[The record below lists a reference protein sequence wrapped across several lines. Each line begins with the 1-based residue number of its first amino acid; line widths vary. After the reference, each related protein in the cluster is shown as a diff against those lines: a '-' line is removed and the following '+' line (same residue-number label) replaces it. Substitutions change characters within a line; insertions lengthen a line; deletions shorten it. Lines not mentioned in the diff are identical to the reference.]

1 MLALRSAPVA
11 IRLVLAALTLLF
23 AVYAAEI
30 VFAFLPAAVGDPFM
44 KYVSN
49 LIFVG
54 AAALCA
60 ARGLRGPG
68 ERGAWLLMGLGVLA
82 WGLGLLYYTLRPV
95 GPRDDPGP
103 VAGRRRLPAHL
114 PARLRGARAALP
126 LAHPRPQRSALD
138 RRRHRRARGRRD
150 RRRGRVRRGAR
161 VGRGGGPL
169 RRHQPQL
176 SARGRRDARARRRGA
191 GDDRL
196 AQGGRVG
203 VDRRRA
209 GDVRR
214 LGQPL
219 LLRHRARHLRG
230 GRDLR
235 RRLARRGAAPRL
247 RRLDAGVARC
257 GRVRPESGARSCS
270 RSSSR
275 RRRSGC

>member
-1 MLALRSAPVA
+1 MQVIERFDGRSFPTSAGLARQWLTGRYRRRESSLETVYCAELVATTYQHDGPAAEPPAGELVRPRPLLERRPHRARAAVRALGRDRGRLTAAHAGPAGADRNLMLALRSAPVA
-11 IRLVLAALTLLF
+11 IRLALAALTLLL
-23 AVYAAEI
+23 ALYAAEI
-30 VFAFLPAAVGDPFM
+30 VFAFLPAVVADPFM

-82 WGLGLLYYTLRPV
+82 WGARAALLHLLPV
-95 GPRDDPGP
+95 GSRDDPGP

-114 PARLRGARAALP
+114 SADLGGARPALP

-169 RRHQPQL
+169 GSP
-176 SARGRRDARARRRGA
+176 
-191 GDDRL
+191 
-196 AQGGRVG
+196 
-203 VDRRRA
+203 
-209 GDVRR
+209 
-214 LGQPL
+214 PT
-219 LLRHRARHLRG
+219 
-230 GRDLR
+230 
-235 RRLARRGAAPRL
+235 
-247 RRLDAGVARC
+247 
-257 GRVRPESGARSCS
+257 
-270 RSSSR
+270 
-275 RRRSGC
+275 